1 MKDPGHSVVE
11 LNALSRKL
19 TALTAVSINPDIEGI
34 LVAAT
39 EIREHAQFVRMWAFE
54 KMNEVK
60 PHERSKQDT

>member
-11 LNALSRKL
+11 INNMSRKL
-19 TALTAVSINPDIEGI
+19 TALTAVSINPDLEQIT
-34 LVAAT
+34 LLAT

-54 KMNEVK
+54 KLKEVK